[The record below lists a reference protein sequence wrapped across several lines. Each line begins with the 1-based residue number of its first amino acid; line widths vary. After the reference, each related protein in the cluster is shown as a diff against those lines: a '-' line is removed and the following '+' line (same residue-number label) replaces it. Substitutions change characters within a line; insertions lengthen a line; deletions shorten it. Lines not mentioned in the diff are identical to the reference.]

1 MRQIEDRWRIN
12 LRDPPNVSEMYL
24 NLINQFTMNP
34 AQKSDVSAYTQR
46 VLRNYI
52 NGKCSSACLTMDK
65 LDYKSCIE
73 NCNAKL
79 LQSDKLMAE
88 GVEEFNQRSAKFGK
102 NLFLN

>member
-24 NLINQFTMNP
+24 NLINQFTMNQ
-34 AQKSDVSAYTQR
+34 AQKSDVGAFSQR

-52 NGKCSSACLTMDK
+52 TGKCSSACLKMDK
-65 LDYKSCIE
+65 IDYKSCIE

-79 LQSDKLMAE
+79 LQSDKLMTE
-88 GVEEFNQRSAKFGK
+88 GIEDFTQRSAKLGNK
-102 NLFLN
+102 LFLN